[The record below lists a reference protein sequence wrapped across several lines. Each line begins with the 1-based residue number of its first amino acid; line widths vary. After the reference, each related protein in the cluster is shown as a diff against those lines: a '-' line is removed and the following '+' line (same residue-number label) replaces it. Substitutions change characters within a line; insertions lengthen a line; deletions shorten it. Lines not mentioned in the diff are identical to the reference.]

1 MITSPFNT
9 LITIFLF
16 IFAVFFRRCLIR
28 LLFSCS
34 SNNPFYSYSHFSESS
49 DKSNMSKGAQIK
61 IIGGSFAPANGWLD
75 NSRDQS
81 ECYTALIET
90 VTKGGSKKE
99 KVTKVLHD
107 NYVLRTA
114 LKPPINYEG
123 AMMDQLPKVNI
134 LMKKMVKKRRNVNW
148 S

>member
-1 MITSPFNT
+1 MG
-9 LITIFLF
+9 
-16 IFAVFFRRCLIR
+16 
-28 LLFSCS
+28 
-34 SNNPFYSYSHFSESS
+34 
-49 DKSNMSKGAQIK
+49 KGAQIK
-61 IIGGSFAPANGWLD
+61 IIGGSFAPANDWLD
-75 NSRDQS
+75 NSRDLS
-81 ECYTALIET
+81 ECYTALIVT

-114 LKPPINYEG
+114 LKTPINYEG

-134 LMKKMVKKRRNVNW
+134 LVKKRRNVNW